1 MAQGIS
7 AAALLEGGATGNI
20 YFETVQSGLLA
31 GFTFQEILFE
41 ETTEFQQATLVQT
54 EAFGKTLFL
63 DGILNSAQADEYIY
77 HEALVHPAMIR
88 ARKRNRV
95 LVVGGAEGGV
105 LREVFKYGDVEECV
119 MVDIDGDLVKLCQK
133 HLSDVYGNPWKDS
146 RLTLLHE
153 DGRGYLEQSSAFD
166 VIILDLNEATEEGPA
181 RLLFTRE
188 FYALIRNKLNPGG
201 MVSMQSEWINT
212 GFHFDLCKT
221 QKSSLGDVVVL
232 EVSVPSFLLPEALN
246 LACKEGI
253 VPQPDPSEI
262 LEKLQ
267 KLNIQTRFYNG
278 DMDLKLRTLSPSQLE
293 GYKGPARIFSDNEP
307 PRFEDSEVQS
317 G

>member
-1 MAQGIS
+1 MAQGHS
-7 AAALLEGGATGNI
+7 EKALLEGGATGNI

-41 ETTEFQQATLVQT
+41 KSTEFQQATLVQT

-63 DGILNSAQADEYIY
+63 DGILNSAESDEFIY

-88 ARKRNRV
+88 SRSRKRV
-95 LVVGGAEGGV
+95 LIVGGAEGGV
-105 LREVFKYGDVEECV
+105 LREVFRYQDVEQCV
-119 MVDIDGDLVKLCQK
+119 MVDIDGELVQLCQD
-133 HLSDVYGNPWKDS
+133 HLADVYGNPWKDP
-146 RLTLLHE
+146 RLKLLHQ
-153 DGRGYLEQSSAFD
+153 DGRSYLEESEPFD

-188 FYALIRNKLNPGG
+188 FYALIRKKLNPGG

-221 QKSSLGDVVVL
+221 QKASLGQIVVL

-246 LACKEGI
+246 LASQEGTVPNPSPEQIDKE
-253 VPQPDPSEI
+253 
-262 LEKLQ
+262 LENLD
-267 KLNIQTRFYNG
+267 ISTRFYNG
-278 DMDLKLRTLSPSQLE
+278 SMDLKLRTLSPSQME
-293 GYKGPARIFSDNEP
+293 GYKKPARIFSDNEP
-307 PRFEDSEVQS
+307 PVFEDSEVQS